1 MLQVTTEAA
10 DWIRDLRAG
19 NDRDAA
25 LVRLAPDG
33 GSPATEVTLSFV
45 STAQVDDQYIES
57 EGVSL
62 CIAAELAETVENKV
76 IDVITSPR
84 GKSLVLRAA

>member
-25 LVRLAPDG
+25 LVRLA
-33 GSPATEVTLSFV
+33 
-45 STAQVDDQYIES
+45 QV
-57 EGVSL
+57 V
-62 CIAAELAETVENKV
+62 
-76 IDVITSPR
+76 R
-84 GKSLVLRAA
+84 